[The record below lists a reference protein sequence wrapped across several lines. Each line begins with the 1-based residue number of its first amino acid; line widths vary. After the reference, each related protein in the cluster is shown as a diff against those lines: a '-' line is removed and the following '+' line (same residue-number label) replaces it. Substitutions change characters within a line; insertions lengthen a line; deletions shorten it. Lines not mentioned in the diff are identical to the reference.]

1 MELRGVGMI
10 APRIEGAEAARPG
23 GGGERST
30 ADGADFGSVLRRS
43 LTEVNK
49 LQGEADAAVEALVTG
64 KGVSLHD
71 TMIALEKADLS
82 FRLMMQV
89 RNKIVQAYREIV
101 TMQV

>member
-1 MELRGVGMI
+1 MELRGVDAI
-10 APRIEGAEAARPG
+10 RPG
-23 GGGERST
+23 IESGEVTRPGAGRDS
-30 ADGADFGSVLRRS
+30 AGEADFGSVLRRS

-49 LQGEADAAVEALVTG
+49 LQGQADQAVEALVTG
-64 KGVSLHD
+64 KGISLHD

-101 TMQV
+101 NMQV

>member
-1 MELRGVGMI
+1 MELRGVDAI
-10 APRIEGAEAARPG
+10 APRIESGEATRASG
-23 GGGERST
+23 GKET
-30 ADGADFGSVLRRS
+30 NAPDFGSVLRHS

-49 LQGEADAAVEALVTG
+49 LQGQADAAVEALVTG
-64 KGVSLHD
+64 KGISLHD

-101 TMQV
+101 NMQV